1 MQAVAEKLYTTEEYF
16 AFCEKNEGRFEYVNG
31 EIIEMSGES
40 VAANQIAGNI
50 HRCNRAYFHC

>member
-40 VAANQIAGNI
+40 VAANQV
-50 HRCNRAYFHC
+50 R